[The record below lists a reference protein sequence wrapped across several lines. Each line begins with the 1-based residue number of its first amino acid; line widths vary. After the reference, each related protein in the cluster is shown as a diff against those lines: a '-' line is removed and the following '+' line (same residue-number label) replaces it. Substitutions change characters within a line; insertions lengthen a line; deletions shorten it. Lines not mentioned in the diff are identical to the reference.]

1 MVGELR
7 ERERERERER
17 SEERD
22 RYFVCGSQHISL
34 LNEEMNILMAE
45 G

>member
-1 MVGELR
+1 MKR
-7 ERERERERER
+7 EREMKIERER
-17 SEERD
+17 D
-22 RYFVCGSQHISL
+22 GYFVCGSQHISL